1 MTTHH
6 AGASQASAYWVP
18 AIPEPRKRDLEAIE
32 RANEEMCGQV
42 LARHRLRLA
51 KKKTPRVRDL
61 LRWQTEA
68 ALEEWRK
75 TSPPIAAM
83 NCWGAVVPPLQ
94 FEHYIREQAAAAMA
108 LARELFPHWD

>member
-1 MTTHH
+1 MTTPH
-6 AGASQASAYWVP
+6 AGTSRASAYWVP
-18 AIPEPRKRDLEAIE
+18 ALPEPRKRDLEAIE

-42 LARHRLRLA
+42 LERLRLV
-51 KKKTPRVRDL
+51 KKKTPRVRDMHQ
-61 LRWQTEA
+61 WQAEG

-83 NCWGAVVPPLQ
+83 NCWGALVPPFQ
-94 FEHYIREQAAAAMA
+94 FEHYIRKQAAAAMA